1 MLWRQ
6 NGQISSLEETK
17 KTWFYIIELIYK
29 GGDKYVCFTTSSIS
43 HKGLKPGWNH
53 PKAGPH
59 PQLRLSSLSVLLS
72 YVAFFIL
79 NSLTIWWIGFRT
91 ERLDGH
97 HMTLTDCDLEAISS
111 HSTNCFIRVTWVCL
125 DSGEATQEICSTET
139 ISLVWQKV
147 LVH

>member
-72 YVAFFIL
+72 YVAFFYLELPHNMVDRIQNREARWTPYDL
-79 NSLTIWWIGFRT
+79 N
-91 ERLDGH
+91 
-97 HMTLTDCDLEAISS
+97 
-111 HSTNCFIRVTWVCL
+111 
-125 DSGEATQEICSTET
+125 
-139 ISLVWQKV
+139 
-147 LVH
+147 